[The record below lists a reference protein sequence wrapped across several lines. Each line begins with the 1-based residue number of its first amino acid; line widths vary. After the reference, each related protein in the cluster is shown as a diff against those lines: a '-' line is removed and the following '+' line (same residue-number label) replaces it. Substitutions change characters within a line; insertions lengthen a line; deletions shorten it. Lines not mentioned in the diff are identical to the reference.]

1 MKLSVRR
8 SIVVFGLFAATG
20 VVCPVGAR
28 TIDVSSYDAG
38 VFAEHGQYLIDSADV
53 SAKSRYADPAR
64 SRIQVRG
71 ALTELY
77 RKGRRLALEELQV
90 PDSTSPPADRFAVDL
105 VKQDDFRAML
115 GVGVILVALQL
126 RRKHRS
132 LKQSLIAG

>member
-8 SIVVFGLFAATG
+8 SFVVFGLLGAMG
-20 VVCPVGAR
+20 VACPVGAR
-28 TIDVSSYDAG
+28 TIDVSPYDAG
-38 VFAEHGQYLIDSADV
+38 VFAEHGQYLVDSSGV
-53 SAKSRYADPAR
+53 SAPGRYMDPAR
-64 SRIQVRG
+64 SRIHVRG

-90 PDSTSPPADRFAVDL
+90 PDSTSGRADRFAVDL

-115 GVGVILVALQL
+115 GVGAILVALQL